1 MMKKLGLLAALAAG
15 ATLAI
20 GAPASAEWKPDKP
33 VRIIVPWG
41 AGGSTDQAIRAIAG
55 DLEAGLGQ
63 KVVIVNQPG
72 GGGAIGTQ
80 TVLDAP
86 KDGYTW
92 GSGAIHDLASYPV
105 RGTID
110 TRIKDWHIYLDSM
123 NATVISVGPGSPI
136 KDFGDFITWMKT
148 KPNDLSVAIA
158 GIPSAGH
165 TTIEQIKAQ
174 VPGGNY
180 KPVSYDGGNPAM
192 ISTVAGE
199 TQTTTQLM
207 SEQIEMIRGKK
218 LRPLALMAT
227 EAAEVEGAGKVDS
240 VKKWLPKLDPT
251 PYYFGIWAPKGVPA
265 DVVAKMNDVWEKN
278 IKTSTALKQ
287 WAKDKGQVVFPYYGE
302 DALKRVWPAIISAVW
317 SLHSAGQ
324 AKVNPAD
331 LGYEKP

>member
-33 VRIIVPWG
+33 IRIIVPWG

-63 KVVIVNQPG
+63 KVVVVNQPG

-92 GSGAIHDLASYPV
+92 GSGAIHDLGTYAV
-105 RGTID
+105 RGSLKTQV
-110 TRIKDWHIYLDSM
+110 KDWHVYLDSM
-123 NATVISVGPGSPI
+123 NATVISVNPSAPI
-136 KDFGDFITWMKT
+136 KDFGEFITWMKT

-165 TTIEQIKAQ
+165 TTIEAIKAH
-174 VPGGNY
+174 VPGGGY
-180 KPVSYDGGNPAM
+180 KSVSYDGGNPAV

-199 TQTTTQLM
+199 TISTPQLL
-207 SEQIEMIRGKK
+207 SEQMEMIRGKK
-218 LRPLALMAT
+218 LRPIAVMAG
-227 EAAEVEGAGKVDS
+227 EAVELEGAGKVES

-251 PYYFGIWAPKGVPA
+251 PYYFGIWAPKGIPE
-265 DVVAKMNDVWEKN
+265 DVVKKMNDVWEKN
-278 IKTSTALKQ
+278 IKTSAALKQ

-302 DALKRVWPAIISAVW
+302 DALKRVWPAIRAAAWGLQNS
-317 SLHSAGQ
+317 GQ

-331 LGYEKP
+331 LGFEKP

>member
-63 KVVIVNQPG
+63 KVVIVNQAG

-92 GSGAIHDLASYPV
+92 GSGAIHDLGTYAV
-105 RGTID
+105 RGSLNTQV
-110 TRIKDWHIYLDSM
+110 KDWHIYLDSM
-123 NATVISVGPGSPI
+123 NATVISVNPGSAI

-148 KPNDLSVAIA
+148 KPNELSVAIA

-165 TTIEQIKAQ
+165 TTIEQIKAE
-174 VPGGNY
+174 VPGGSY
-180 KPVSYDGGNPAM
+180 KSVSYDGGTPAV

-199 TQTTTQLM
+199 TVSTPQLL
-207 SEQIEMIRGKK
+207 SEQMEMLRGKK
-218 LRPLALMAT
+218 LRPIAVMA
-227 EAAEVEGAGKVDS
+227 ADAVDIEGAGLVPS

-265 DVVAKMNDVWEKN
+265 DVIAKMNEVWEKH
-278 IKTSTALKQ
+278 IKTSAALKQ

-302 DALKRVWPAIISAVW
+302 DALKRVWPAIRAAAW
-317 SLHSAGQ
+317 GLQNAGQ

-331 LGYEKP
+331 LGFEKP

>member
-15 ATLAI
+15 ATLAV

-92 GSGAIHDLASYPV
+92 GSGAIHDLGTYAV
-105 RGTID
+105 RGSLNTQV
-110 TRIKDWHIYLDSM
+110 KDWHIYLDSM
-123 NATVISVGPGSPI
+123 NATVISVNPGSAI

-165 TTIEQIKAQ
+165 TTIEAIKAH
-174 VPGGNY
+174 VEGGAY
-180 KPVSYDGGNPAM
+180 KSVAYDGGNPAV

-199 TQTTTQLM
+199 TVSTPQLL
-207 SEQIEMIRGKK
+207 SEQMEMIRGKK
-218 LRPLALMAT
+218 IRPIAVM
-227 EAAEVEGAGKVDS
+227 AAEAVELEGAGKVES

-265 DVVAKMNDVWEKN
+265 DVVAKMNEVWEKH
-278 IKTSTALKQ
+278 IKTSAALKQ

-302 DALKRVWPAIISAVW
+302 DALKRVWPAIRAAAW
-317 SLHSAGQ
+317 GLHNSGQ
-324 AKVNPAD
+324 AKANPAD
-331 LGYEKP
+331 LGFEKP

>member
-33 VRIIVPWG
+33 IRIIVPWG

-63 KVVIVNQPG
+63 KVVIVNQAG

-92 GSGAIHDLASYPV
+92 GSGAIHDLGTYAV
-105 RGTID
+105 RGSLNTQV
-110 TRIKDWHIYLDSM
+110 KDWHIYLDSM
-123 NATVISVGPGSPI
+123 NATVISVNPGSAI

-148 KPNDLSVAIA
+148 KPNELSVAIA

-165 TTIEQIKAQ
+165 TTIETIKAH
-174 VPGGNY
+174 VEGGAY
-180 KPVSYDGGNPAM
+180 KSVAYDGGNPAV

-199 TQTTTQLM
+199 TVSTPQLL
-207 SEQIEMIRGKK
+207 SEQMEMLRGKK
-218 LRPLALMAT
+218 LRPIAVM
-227 EAAEVEGAGKVDS
+227 AAEAVDIEGAGKVES

-278 IKTSTALKQ
+278 IKTSAALKQ

-302 DALKRVWPAIISAVW
+302 DALKRVWPAIRAAAW
-317 SLHSAGQ
+317 GLQTAGQ
-324 AKVNPAD
+324 AKVNPAE
-331 LGYEKP
+331 LGFEKP

>member
-33 VRIIVPWG
+33 IRIIVPWG

-63 KVVIVNQPG
+63 KVVIVNQAG

-92 GSGAIHDLASYPV
+92 GSGAIHDLGTYAV
-105 RGTID
+105 RGSLNTQV
-110 TRIKDWHIYLDSM
+110 KDWHIYLDSM
-123 NATVISVGPGSPI
+123 NATVISVNPGSAI
-136 KDFGDFITWMKT
+136 KDFGEFITWMKT
-148 KPNDLSVAIA
+148 KPNELSVAIA

-165 TTIEQIKAQ
+165 TTIEAIKAN
-174 VPGGNY
+174 VEGGAY
-180 KPVSYDGGNPAM
+180 KSVSYDGGTPAV

-199 TQTTTQLM
+199 TVSTPQLL
-207 SEQIEMIRGKK
+207 SEQMEMLRGKK
-218 LRPLALMAT
+218 LRPIAVMA
-227 EAAEVEGAGKVDS
+227 ADAVDIEGAGKVES

-265 DVVAKMNDVWEKN
+265 DVIAKMNDVWEKN
-278 IKTSTALKQ
+278 IKTSAALKQ

-302 DALKRVWPAIISAVW
+302 DALKRVWPAIRAAAW
-317 SLHSAGQ
+317 GLQNAGQ

-331 LGYEKP
+331 LGFEKP